1 MNVLA
6 TLGILSVS
14 LREGGC
20 GGKESSNAA
29 QRHRSGCFRV
39 SRRSRSSIRLG
50 LVSASFNKVCGIEV
64 FGQCQPLLEANT
76 CQGNKWH
83 GIAYG
88 GSAGGTAQN
97 NSFSAN
103 EFSGIDVLDQAQP
116 TLQAITCKENQ
127 QSGIYVGG
135 QAQPTLDAN
144 SCRKNTRD
152 GIAFRG
158 QAGGI
163 ALGNERSD
171 NGEDG
176 FCVTAFPTLTDNR
189 CQGNKGKDIKDY
201 RRSFWQG
208 LFGR

>member
-6 TLGILSVS
+6 ILGILSVS

-88 GSAGGTAQN
+88 GSQEALLRTTALAPM
-97 NSFSAN
+97 SSVA
-103 EFSGIDVLDQAQP
+103 S
-116 TLQAITCKENQ
+116 T
-127 QSGIYVGG
+127 SW
-135 QAQPTLDAN
+135 
-144 SCRKNTRD
+144 
-152 GIAFRG
+152 
-158 QAGGI
+158 
-163 ALGNERSD
+163 
-171 NGEDG
+171 
-176 FCVTAFPTLTDNR
+176 
-189 CQGNKGKDIKDY
+189 IKLSRPY
-201 RRSFWQG
+201 RPSPVKRTS
-208 LFGR
+208 